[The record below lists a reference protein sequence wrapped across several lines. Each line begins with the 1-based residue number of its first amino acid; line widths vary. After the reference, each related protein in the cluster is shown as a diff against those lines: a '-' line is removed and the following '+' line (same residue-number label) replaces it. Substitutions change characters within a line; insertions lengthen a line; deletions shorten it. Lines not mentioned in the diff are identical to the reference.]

1 MKKIIVLISAL
12 IFSAISLHADL
23 SVHIPFDPQVI
34 GPAYNDTNYT
44 YVSEYFEVINEGIT
58 DDFTV
63 NVNYYEIPL
72 GWSLGWCHE
81 YQGSGS
87 CHVIPW
93 PWTFSFGSGDTLKLD
108 FSVYV
113 TSTGSVDFF
122 YKFTAASLADS
133 VQLNFSYTT
142 GVSVDDPQIQNQIS
156 VKNSPNPFSGS
167 TTIFFTS
174 QNNFNKIADITIYN
188 IKGEMIKILDITPDM
203 NSVTWD
209 GTDQNGESVPNGVY
223 FYSTSFEDETII
235 TDKLLLLK

>member
-1 MKKIIVLISAL
+1 MKKIIILISAL
-12 IFSAISLHADL
+12 IFTAISLHADL
-23 SVHIPFDPQVI
+23 SIHIPFDPQVI
-34 GPAYNDTNYT
+34 GPAYNDSTYNYE
-44 YVSEYFEVINEGIT
+44 SEYFDVVNTGAE

-63 NVNYYEIPL
+63 MVDYVDIPT
-72 GWSLGWCHE
+72 GWSMIWCHL
-81 YQGSGS
+81 YQGAGA
-87 CHVIPW
+87 CHLPGFPW
-93 PWTFSFGSGDTLKLD
+93 HITLGAGDTLKLD
-108 FSVYV
+108 FTITVS
-113 TSTGSVDFF
+113 SAGSMSFS
-122 YKFTAASLADS
+122 YKFTAASLP
-133 VQLNFSYTT
+133 VPVNVNFEYTT

-167 TTIFFTS
+167 TTISFTS

-188 IKGEMIKILDITPDM
+188 IKGETIKILDITPDM